1 MIVDSE
7 FEDSEE
13 EVCYSGAIDI
23 DPASLCLLSYGFGSL
38 AHDLT
43 WAPTRPSLHQTINPP
58 PLFTFNFL
66 THVGTLLS
74 SAAFHRRGGRR

>member
-13 EVCYSGAIDI
+13 EVRYSGAIDI
-23 DPASLCLLSYGFGSL
+23 DTATLCLFRYGFGSL

-43 WAPTRPSLHQTINPP
+43 WAPTRPSLHPTINPP
-58 PLFTFNFL
+58 PPPPPPFKFL
-66 THVGTLLS
+66 THHTLLS
-74 SAAFHRRGGRR
+74 SAAFH